1 MEWIHGVKVND
12 ARALRRLRIS
22 PHAVGY
28 QVMRRAEC
36 DKRMRCVFVDGCGRA
51 RASRRGC
58 VLLRAR
64 PRAGGPA
71 APTALSHK
79 PRHPSPRSKLNPHP
93 PLKLKTFEFE
103 FKKQQLERAFAEMTF
118 VHGYLHADPH
128 PGNILVRPSGRR
140 SLASYVATGS
150 WQPFQ
155 VR

>member
-1 MEWIHGVKVND
+1 MWPRARLPPRLRFASGQAARGGAGGAD
-12 ARALRRLRIS
+12 RALS
-22 PHAVGY
+22 
-28 QVMRRAEC
+28 QT
-36 DKRMRCVFVDGCGRA
+36 
-51 RASRRGC
+51 
-58 VLLRAR
+58 
-64 PRAGGPA
+64 PA
-71 APTALSHK
+71 PFS
-79 PRHPSPRSKLNPHP
+79 RSKLNPHP